1 MMTMVSFEH
10 DPRVHLE
17 RLVPLPGEVRL
28 PVHAVKLLQGH
39 EQAFAERRVELH
51 RNPPPN
57 MVLVAEDPQ
66 VVFGDAVLVHVVVFH
81 EHLRHGEQH
90 RLAAEVDPIEV
101 RTRLGVADEV
111 EAVEQVGRTPA
122 GIHRVIGIAY
132 PAGWIQDPKGGR
144 PIATFR
150 LEVKDQKLPGLWT
163 CRNREY
169 IPSE

>member
-1 MMTMVSFEH
+1 MAEAE
-10 DPRVHLE
+10 PRYFADFGPNDG
-17 RLVPLPGEVRL
+17 PLRYHESPGCI
-28 PVHAVKLLQGH
+28 G
-39 EQAFAERRVELH
+39 
-51 RNPPPN
+51 
-57 MVLVAEDPQ
+57 VLA
-66 VVFGDAVLVHVVVFH
+66 G
-81 EHLRHGEQH
+81 GE
-90 RLAAEVDPIEV
+90 
-101 RTRLGVADEV
+101 
-111 EAVEQVGRTPA
+111 A